1 MASRRRSSDL
11 IPFEFLMTLKDKQR
25 AQLMAREAGIS
36 FSELARRAIDSY
48 NCEQE
53 LEALRIAVRANIDTI
68 ALEG

>member
-1 MASRRRSSDL
+1 
-11 IPFEFLMTLKDKQR
+11 MTLKDKQR